1 MEPGEG
7 AAHRRV
13 SASSDASLQR
23 LRRPGLATL
32 RGNGS
37 EEVLLTATAIPRE
50 GARSHSRRLA
60 TVSLV
65 LVCLLPVA
73 WLARRALTDDLGAN
87 PIEELEIQ
95 TGLWTLRFLALTL
108 AVTPVRRLARWNW
121 LAKHRRT
128 LGLVTFGYAC
138 LHLSMYIGLDMFFD
152 LSDIVEDVAEHLY
165 ITVGMLAFLL
175 LIPLAVTSTKGAIR
189 RLGRRWKKLHRLV
202 WVVAALG
209 TVHFLWAVK
218 KDIREPL
225 IYAGIFAVLLLLRL
239 PQRAKG

>member
-1 MEPGEG
+1 VESGEG
-7 AAHRRV
+7 A
-13 SASSDASLQR
+13 SDRGVPPSRHAAVQW
-23 LRRPGLATL
+23 L
-32 RGNGS
+32 RGPGGEALCRHGS
-37 EEVLLTATAIPRE
+37 EEALLTATAVPRDRPR
-50 GARSHSRRLA
+50 APSRRLA

-65 LVCLLPVA
+65 LLCLLPVV

-108 AVTPVRRLARWNW
+108 AVTPLRRFTGWNW

-128 LGLVTFGYAC
+128 IGLVAFGYAC

-152 LSDIVEDVAEHLY
+152 LSDIIEDVAEHLY
-165 ITVGMLAFLL
+165 ITVGMTAFLMM
-175 LIPLAVTSTKGAIR
+175 IPLAVTSTKGAIR
-189 RLGRRWKKLHRLV
+189 RMGRRWTKLHRLV
-202 WVVAALG
+202 WAVAALG
-209 TVHFLWAVK
+209 TIHFLWAVK

-239 PQRAKG
+239 PRRVKG

>member
-7 AAHRRV
+7 APHRGIPP
-13 SASSDASLQR
+13 SSDTPLQR
-23 LRRPGLATL
+23 VRRSGRAPLRR
-32 RGNGS
+32 NGS

-50 GARSHSRRLA
+50 GQRSHRRRLT

-65 LVCLLPVA
+65 LVSLLPVI

-95 TGLWTLRFLALTL
+95 TGLWTLRLLALTL
-108 AVTPVRRLARWNW
+108 TVTPLRRLTGWNW

-165 ITVGMLAFLL
+165 ITVGMTAFVL

-189 RLGRRWKKLHRLV
+189 RLGRRWTRLHRLI
-202 WVVAALG
+202 WAVAALG

-225 IYAGIFAVLLLLRL
+225 IYAAIFAALLLFRL
-239 PQRAKG
+239 PRRAQG

>member
-1 MEPGEG
+1 MESGQG
-7 AAHRRV
+7 APDRRV
-13 SASSDASLQR
+13 SAPGDAALQR
-23 LRRPGLATL
+23 VRRSGRAPL
-32 RGNGS
+32 RGNGP
-37 EEVLLTATAIPRE
+37 EEVLLTATAIPGE
-50 GARSHSRRLA
+50 APRSHSRRLV

-87 PIEELEIQ
+87 PIEALEVQ

-108 AVTPVRRLARWNW
+108 AVTPLRRYTGWNRIAR
-121 LAKHRRT
+121 HRRT

-152 LSDIVEDVAEHLY
+152 WSDIVEDVAEHLY
-165 ITVGMLAFLL
+165 ITVGMAAFLL

-189 RLGRRWKKLHRLV
+189 RLGRRWKRLHRLI
-202 WVVAALG
+202 WAVAALG
-209 TVHFLWAVK
+209 TVHFIWSVK

-225 IYAGIFAVLLLLRL
+225 IYAGIFAGLLVLRL
-239 PQRAKG
+239 PLRRKG